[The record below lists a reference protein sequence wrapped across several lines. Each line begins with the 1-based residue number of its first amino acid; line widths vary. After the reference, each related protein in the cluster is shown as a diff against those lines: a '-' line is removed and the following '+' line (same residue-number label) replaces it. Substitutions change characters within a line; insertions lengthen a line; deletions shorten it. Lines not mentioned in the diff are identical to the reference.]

1 MPIDPTPRP
10 VVIGWKEYL
19 DLPEWGL
26 SRVKVKID
34 TGARTTALG
43 VSVMRMIEEAPGR
56 TLAELELRLYR
67 KHPDAVTT
75 VRVPVLEQVEVR
87 NTSGHFEL
95 RPLIGMLIRLGPV
108 TKRVRVTVADRSH
121 MLFPIILGRT
131 ALAGD
136 FLIDVGRKYLLRGV
150 K

>member
-1 MPIDPTPRP
+1 MPEHPTP
-10 VVIGWKEYL
+10 VVIGWKEYI

-43 VSVMRMIEEAPGR
+43 VSALRMIGSSE
-56 TLAELELRLYR
+56 AELELRLYR
-67 KHPDAVTT
+67 KEPDRLTT
-75 VRVPVLEQVEVR
+75 VRVPVLEHVEVR
-87 NTSGHFEL
+87 NTSGNFEL
-95 RPLIGMLIRLGPV
+95 RPVIGVLIRLGPV
-108 TKRVRVTVADRSH
+108 TKRVRVTVADRSR
-121 MLFPIILGRT
+121 MLFPIILGRK
-131 ALAGD
+131 ALEGD